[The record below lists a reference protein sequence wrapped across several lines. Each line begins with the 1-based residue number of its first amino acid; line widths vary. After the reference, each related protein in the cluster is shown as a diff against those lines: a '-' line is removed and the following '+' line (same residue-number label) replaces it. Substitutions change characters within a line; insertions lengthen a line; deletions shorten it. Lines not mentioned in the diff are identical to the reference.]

1 MGEISKNINQ
11 VSTAQLIVPENLE
24 RRKQNFEGAGYT
36 FTFDQRDN
44 DYIEFNTLCEKR
56 PETVTT
62 QIVKMYRVQ
71 DRETE
76 DEKLVVFQKRYV
88 KDFNNKTREG
98 PDEVIGLVPKPES
111 DFVTN
116 DTNQVVDIS
125 RVATKNDYYLDFSQT
140 EVEKLFENSIDSH
153 KIVCYVGYQRTTQ
166 IKENNF
172 IDNKKIILNQDAF
185 IKESFENL
193 MDGNNR
199 NFGTKK
205 TYKSPR
211 KIKEVSLE
219 DGGNGNNNN
228 KNTGETSVENL
239 SDLLE
244 KDASNN
250 NSNKNKSK
258 STSKSSGGNVDVDKE
273 FRELTAG
280 GK

>member
-11 VSTAQLIVPENLE
+11 VSTTQLIVPENLKK
-24 RRKQNFEGAGYT
+24 RKQNFEGAGYT
-36 FTFDQRDN
+36 FTYDQKDN

-62 QIVKMYRVQ
+62 QIIKIYRVQ
-71 DRETE
+71 DRESE
-76 DEKLVVFQKRYV
+76 DEKIVVFQKRYC
-88 KDFNNKTREG
+88 KDFTNKTREG

-111 DFVTN
+111 DFITN
-116 DTNQVVDIS
+116 DANQVVDIS
-125 RVATKNDYYLDFSQT
+125 KVATKNDYYLDYSQS
-140 EVEKLFENSIDSH
+140 KLEELFQNSIDSH

-193 MDGNNR
+193 IGGNSNA
-199 NFGTKK
+199 NQKK

-211 KIKEVSLE
+211 KVKEVNLDNNS
-219 DGGNGNNNN
+219 GNGE
-228 KNTGETSVENL
+228 ETSVQNL
-239 SDLLE
+239 SELLE
-244 KDASNN
+244 KESGGGSGGSSSNR
-250 NSNKNKSK
+250 KQQNKSG
-258 STSKSSGGNVDVDKE
+258 SGGTVDVDKE
-273 FRELTAG
+273 FKELRAG

>member
-11 VSTAQLIVPENLE
+11 VSTTQLIVPENLKK
-24 RRKQNFEGAGYT
+24 RKQNFEGAGYT
-36 FTFDQRDN
+36 FTYDQKDN

-62 QIVKMYRVQ
+62 QIIKIYRVQ
-71 DRETE
+71 DRESE
-76 DEKLVVFQKRYV
+76 DEKIVVFQKRYC
-88 KDFNNKTREG
+88 KDFTNKTREG

-111 DFVTN
+111 DFITN
-116 DTNQVVDIS
+116 DANQVVDIS
-125 RVATKNDYYLDFSQT
+125 KVATKNDYYLDYSQS
-140 EVEKLFENSIDSH
+140 KLEELFQNSIDSH

-193 MDGNNR
+193 IGGNSNA
-199 NFGTKK
+199 NQKK

-211 KIKEVSLE
+211 KVKEVNLDNNS
-219 DGGNGNNNN
+219 GNGE
-228 KNTGETSVENL
+228 ETSVQNL
-239 SDLLE
+239 SELLE
-244 KDASNN
+244 KESGSGSGSGSSNR
-250 NSNKNKSK
+250 KQQNKSG
-258 STSKSSGGNVDVDKE
+258 SGGTVDVDKE
-273 FRELTAG
+273 FKELRAG

>member
-11 VSTAQLIVPENLE
+11 VSTTQLIVPENLKK
-24 RRKQNFEGAGYT
+24 RKQNFEGAGYT
-36 FTFDQRDN
+36 FTYDQKDN

-62 QIVKMYRVQ
+62 QIIKIYRVQ
-71 DRETE
+71 DRESE
-76 DEKLVVFQKRYV
+76 DEKIVVFQKRYC
-88 KDFNNKTREG
+88 KDFTNKTREG

-111 DFVTN
+111 DFITN
-116 DTNQVVDIS
+116 DANQVVDIS
-125 RVATKNDYYLDFSQT
+125 KVATKNDYYLDYSQS
-140 EVEKLFENSIDSH
+140 KLEELFQNSIDSH

-193 MDGNNR
+193 IGGNSNA
-199 NFGTKK
+199 NQKK

-211 KIKEVSLE
+211 KVKEVNLDNNS
-219 DGGNGNNNN
+219 GNGE
-228 KNTGETSVENL
+228 ETSVQNL
-239 SDLLE
+239 SELLE
-244 KDASNN
+244 KESGGGNKKSSSSS
-250 NSNKNKSK
+250 SNKRSG
-258 STSKSSGGNVDVDKE
+258 SGGNVDVDKE
-273 FRELTAG
+273 FKELVAG